1 MKEKQTEMSE
11 TTQHDRAAA
20 LALVNEFTAD
30 PALVR
35 HMLSVEAAMR
45 AYAVRFGGDPELWGI
60 VGLLHDFD
68 YERWPLLD
76 GTGHPQKGVPI
87 LRERGWSEEIIR
99 AVLAHA
105 ADLTGVQPESMLE
118 KTLCAVDELTGLVA
132 AVAFVRP
139 SKNIADVQVSSVKKK
154 WKDKG
159 FAAGVHRSDIERDT
173 AALGVPLEEHI
184 GVVLKA
190 MQDNAAELG
199 LDGKQ

>member
-1 MKEKQTEMSE
+1 MSE

-20 LALVNEFTAD
+20 LAVVKEYTTD
-30 PALVR
+30 PALIR
-35 HMLSVEAAMR
+35 HMLCVEAAMR
-45 AYAVRFGGDPELWGI
+45 AYAVRFGGDPELWSV

-76 GTGHPQKGVPI
+76 GTGHPLKGVPI

-99 AVLAHA
+99 AILAHA
-105 ADLTGVQPESMLE
+105 EDLTGVKPESMLE

-139 SKNIADVQVSSVKKK
+139 SKNIADVQVSSVRKK
-154 WKDKG
+154 WKEKA
-159 FAAGVHRSDIERDT
+159 FAAGVHRDEIERAT
-173 AALGVPLEEHI
+173 AVLGVPLEEHI